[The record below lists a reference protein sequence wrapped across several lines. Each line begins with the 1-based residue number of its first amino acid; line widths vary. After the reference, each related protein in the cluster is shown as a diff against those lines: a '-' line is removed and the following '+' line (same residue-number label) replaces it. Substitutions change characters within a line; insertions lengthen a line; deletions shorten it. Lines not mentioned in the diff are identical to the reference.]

1 MIQKES
7 IVIFLQIYQ
16 PFISMKALFVATV
29 MVFYL
34 ICTLKI
40 KPYSI
45 IKLNGVDL
53 QSSVLSLVSIL
64 LALFKY
70 TISSEGQ
77 LQFYSIILDILLILS
92 NLLFILNILELIVLE
107 ILTSNQKCKI
117 LLFRF
122 LKYLKE
128 KFPSLFSNLVIYQVK
143 DPSRVY

>member
-1 MIQKES
+1 MIQKEL

-16 PFISMKALFVATV
+16 PFISMKALFVAAV
-29 MVFYL
+29 MVFY
-34 ICTLKI
+34 IIGTLKV

-53 QSSVLSLVSIL
+53 QSSILSLVSIL

>member
-77 LQFYSIILDILLILS
+77 LQFYSKILDILLILS

-128 KFPSLFSNLVIYQVK
+128 KFPSLFSNLVIYQFK